1 MATAAA
7 SSRVQCHNYQLSSVS
22 TRSTSH
28 LLGNFSQSLAYSQ
41 FHRSS
46 TTLASWPLKQSID
59 APKHTKTKTESQPL
73 KKEKPHPTPKRKPDV
88 SKLFDRSCNIAEVP
102 GITTTLYSNGE
113 TWLPPAPEVSRP
125 RAIYNAASLAYLGD
139 CIYELYARRHFLFPP
154 LSINEYNNSV
164 MALVCCEA
172 QDTLLK
178 ELLKDG
184 FLSEEERDVIRWG
197 RNIQSGKTRTT
208 RRAGAA
214 VYNRASSLETLVGY
228 LYLTNANRLD
238 TVMRKLGFCTHHIG
252 SVSFKGLN

>member
-1 MATAAA
+1 MATASA
-7 SSRVQCHNYQLSSVS
+7 SSVQSHYSQLTSVP
-22 TRSTSH
+22 TRSSSH
-28 LLGNFSQSLAYSQ
+28 LLLSFSQCLAYSQ
-41 FHRSS
+41 FHRTS
-46 TTLASWPLKQSID
+46 TALASWPLKQSRD
-59 APKHTKTKTESQPL
+59 APKPTKIKTKSPPL
-73 KKEKPHPTPKRKPDV
+73 KKEKPQPTPKRKPDV
-88 SKLFDRSCNIAEVP
+88 SKLFHRSCNVDEVP
-102 GITTTLYSNGE
+102 GITATLYSGGQ

-154 LSINEYNNSV
+154 LSINEYNHCV

-178 ELLKDG
+178 ELLKDD

-214 VYNRASSLETLVGY
+214 VYSRASSLETLVGY
-228 LYLTNANRLD
+228 LYLTDANRLD
-238 TVMRKLGFCTHHIG
+238 TVMRKLGFCTDHIVPT
-252 SVSFKGLN
+252 SLEGLN